1 MAVTQLEST
10 IRTRLLE
17 AHRETLQSVID
28 AGRSVATAWPTDGVQ
43 ESGTVTEPLE
53 HLLRERGLAAD
64 LLGMLQIGTAAMND
78 TVQGRPIPAPP
89 YLVITSR
96 GPICRGTLSDGRRLV
111 VVLELF
117 AVRRSPTRYR
127 FRDPTPEEL
136 LSVSI
141 R

>member
-1 MAVTQLEST
+1 MSQLEST

-17 AHRETLQSVID
+17 SHREILQSVIH
-28 AGRSVATAWPTDGVQ
+28 AGRSVATAWPTDDVQ
-43 ESGTVTEPLE
+43 ESGAVTEPLE
-53 HLLRERGLAAD
+53 HLLREQGLAAD
-64 LLGMLQIGTAAMND
+64 LLGMLQTGTAVMGE

-111 VVLELF
+111 VALELF

-127 FRDPTPEEL
+127 FRDPTPDEL
-136 LSVSI
+136 LSVSV

>member
-1 MAVTQLEST
+1 VTHPEST

-17 AHRETLQSVID
+17 SHRETLQSVID
-28 AGRSVATAWPTDGVQ
+28 AGRSVATAWPTDDVR
-43 ESGTVTEPLE
+43 ESGAVTEPLE

-64 LLGMLQIGTAAMND
+64 LLEILRTGTAAIDEN
-78 TVQGRPIPAPP
+78 VQGRPIPAPP
-89 YLVITSR
+89 YLAVTSR

-111 VVLELF
+111 VRLDLF
-117 AVRRSPTRYR
+117 AVRRTPTRYR

-136 LSVSI
+136 LSVFI

>member
-1 MAVTQLEST
+1 MPVTQLEST

-17 AHRETLQSVID
+17 SHRETLQSVID
-28 AGRSVATAWPTDGVQ
+28 AGHSVATAWPTDDVQ
-43 ESGTVTEPLE
+43 ESGAVTEPLE
-53 HLLRERGLAAD
+53 RLLREQGLTAD
-64 LLGMLQIGTAAMND
+64 LLGMLQTGTAAIND

-96 GPICRGTLSDGRRLV
+96 GPLCRGTLSDGRRLV